1 MNKILLLLPLIL
13 FLVIGC
19 RQLVY
24 RDQAEKR
31 EGIWYRKGSD
41 APYTGKII
49 SLYENGQP
57 MNEGKYKDGKL
68 HGLTVWWH
76 ENEQKKLKENY
87 KNGRPVKGSQKYWN
101 SKGEPVDSIEEAE
114 AE

>member
-1 MNKILLLLPLIL
+1 MNKILLLLQLIL

-41 APYTGKII
+41 APYTGKIF
-49 SLYENGQP
+49 SLYENGQT

-68 HGLTVWWH
+68 HGFTVWWN
-76 ENEQKKLKENY
+76 ENGQKQGEANF
-87 KNGRPVKGSQKYWN
+87 KYGKRISIKFWN
-101 SKGEPVDSIEEAE
+101 SKGESVDTIEEARK
-114 AE
+114 

>member
-1 MNKILLLLPLIL
+1 MNKIFLLLPLTL

-41 APYTGKII
+41 APYTGKIF
-49 SLYENGQP
+49 SLYKNGQR
-57 MNEGKYKDGKL
+57 MNEGRYKDGKL
-68 HGLTVWWH
+68 HGFTVWWH
-76 ENEQKKLKENY
+76 ENGQKKFKGNFN
-87 KNGRPVKGSQKYWN
+87 NGVKISGKYWN
-101 SKGEPVDSIEEAE
+101 SKGEPVDSFEEGIAE
-114 AE
+114 